1 MIYLKLNLFLYIDVN
16 VQQKDKKISYMKL
29 INNKQMLFLLY
40 VLFFRIY
47 NNFKKK
53 YIL

>member
-16 VQQKDKKISYMKL
+16 VQQKDKKINMKL